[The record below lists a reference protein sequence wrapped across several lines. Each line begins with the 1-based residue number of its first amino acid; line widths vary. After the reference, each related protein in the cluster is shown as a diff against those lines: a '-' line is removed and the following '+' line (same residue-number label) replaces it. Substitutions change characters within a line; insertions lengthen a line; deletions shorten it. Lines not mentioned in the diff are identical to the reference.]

1 MCKACTHGLG
11 WLPCPGRPRK
21 VGAKVADNQEKQIKG
36 FPMTTTSL
44 LQPHPQLE
52 LLLWSHQLQ
61 KVRFNELAALRFVSN
76 AMVSLRDAKVA
87 EFSAIGRYLMT
98 HVEGIYALCL
108 GTLYLYGLLP
118 VNTKTARLTI
128 QLAFEQLDMTVADLH
143 HMLLE
148 NRHLEEVAGS
158 AHRKRARRTRARP
171 HRPG

>member
-1 MCKACTHGLG
+1 
-11 WLPCPGRPRK
+11 
-21 VGAKVADNQEKQIKG
+21 
-36 FPMTTTSL
+36 MTTTSL
-44 LQPHPQLE
+44 LQRPTPQLE

-76 AMVSLRDAKVA
+76 AMVSLRDAKTQ

-98 HVEGIYALCL
+98 HEGIYALCL

-118 VNTKTARLTI
+118 REHEGSRALTI

-148 NRHLEEVAGS
+148 NRHLEEVAGLPT
-158 AHRKRARRTRARP
+158 ANVPEERVRDLIALGERALAQSRLMYP
-171 HRPG
+171 DVHYE